1 MLVAEAVEHGINWLS
16 SEGLIVL
23 TNAALVVVTA
33 LAILA
38 GIRENHRHEE
48 KNDEAA
54 DKSEERLAKIVHQVL
69 TEEQIEQHEKTEDEE
84 TGTKS

>member
-1 MLVAEAVEHGINWLS
+1 MLVAEAVEHGVNWLS
-16 SEGLIVL
+16 SEGLIIL

-33 LAILA
+33 GAILM
-38 GIRENHRHEE
+38 GIKENHRHEE

-69 TEEQIEQHEKTEDEE
+69 TEEHEDENKDKE
-84 TGTKS
+84 TGTQS